1 MDLFTVTIGI
11 SIVIYVAIGSYAGRS
26 VRMLDDYFVAGRRA
40 PTLLILGTLVAS
52 VMSTS
57 IFLGEAAF
65 TYDGQ
70 FGAYLLFPG
79 IAVTG
84 YMLGALFFGVY
95 LRRSRAPTV
104 ADYFGHRFQSRRLQQ
119 FAGATIILG
128 LGGYLLI
135 VTQGAAILLSD
146 LTGLPIAT
154 SLITAWCGYT
164 LFTMYSGSKGVILTD
179 TLMFLLFMTATVVY
193 VVYIVDGF
201 GGISAAITDMA
212 RLESKPGIAS
222 WTGIIGEGTEW
233 PTALDYVIWAV
244 VMDLAWALV
253 YAVGPWQ
260 AGRHLMARDEHVVLR
275 ASILASFCVI
285 LLQMLVYGLGG
296 LMNLAKTDITP
307 SETVLI
313 WAAKTMVPELLG
325 AFLLAGIVAAA
336 LSSASTFLSL
346 VGFSVSND
354 MGRKPLALTLSATRK
369 IMLITGL
376 IALICC
382 YYFPPD
388 IFWFMLFIGTVF
400 ASSWGPVSLMSVWSK
415 RITRDAAFWGMVS
428 GFFVN
433 VTLAAIDYLDIYQMP
448 DFYPAVIGVV
458 ASIAVIQVVSAFGKV
473 SRQERVYRMRLH
485 RPPQSDIDRGKT
497 MRTLLAPLGLIVYGT
512 AMPFLLLKY
521 YVIPYQI
528 GTGEILPN
536 GWVNWHTT
544 EALITLTVFMLHV
557 PLALIAMKVIWNQ
570 YHPESRRNQRLR
582 RRARSKSASPNLAD
596 ITPESASSFKS
607 RLCPLP
613 LADDTDQS

>member
-11 SIVIYVAIGSYAGRS
+11 SILIYIVIGSYSGRS
-26 VRMLDDYFVAGRRA
+26 IRKLDDYFVAGRRA

-57 IFLGEAAF
+57 IFMGEAAF

-70 FGAYLLFPG
+70 LGAYLLFPG

-119 FAGATIILG
+119 AAGFTIILG

-146 LTGLPIAT
+146 LTGLSFVA
-154 SLITAWCGYT
+154 SLIIAWFSYT
-164 LFTMYSGSKGVILTD
+164 LFTMYAGSRGVIITD
-179 TLMFLLFMTATVVY
+179 TLMFLLFMTATVVF

-201 GGISAAITDMA
+201 GGISAAITDVA
-212 RLESKPGIAS
+212 RLESKQGIAS
-222 WTGIIGEGTEW
+222 WTGIIGEGTDW
-233 PTALDYVIWAV
+233 PEPIDYVIWAV
-244 VMDLAWALV
+244 VMDIAWALV

-260 AGRHLMARDEHVVLR
+260 ASRHLMARDEHVVLR
-275 ASILASFCVI
+275 AAILAAFCVI
-285 LLQMLVYGLGG
+285 ALQMLVYGIGG
-296 LMNLAKTDITP
+296 LMNLAKVDITP

-313 WAAKTMVPELLG
+313 WAAQTMVPEILG

-354 MGRKPLALTLSATRK
+354 IGRKPLALTVNTTRK
-369 IMLITGL
+369 IMLMTSL
-376 IALICC
+376 VVLVCC
-382 YYFPPD
+382 YFFPPN

-400 ASSWGPVSLMSVWSK
+400 ASSWGPVGLMSVWSK

-428 GFFVN
+428 GFFMN
-433 VTLAAIDYLDIYQMP
+433 VIPATIDYLGIYEMP
-448 DFYPAVIGVV
+448 EYYPAVIGTVV
-458 ASIAVIQVVSAFGKV
+458 SIAVILAVSARGEV
-473 SRQERVYRMRLH
+473 SREEKIYRMRLH
-485 RPPQSDIDRGKT
+485 QPPVCDIDRAKT
-497 MRTLLAPLGLIVYGT
+497 VKTLLAPLGLMIYGMT
-512 AMPFLLLKY
+512 IPFLLLKY
-521 YVIPYQI
+521 YVVPYQI
-528 GTGEILPN
+528 GTGEILAD
-536 GWVNWHTT
+536 GSVNWNTP
-544 EALITLTVFMLHV
+544 EALISLSAFALHV
-557 PLALIAMKVIWNQ
+557 PLALLAMKVIWGRYN
-570 YHPESRRNQRLR
+570 PNTRRNREIL
-582 RRARSKSASPNLAD
+582 RRARLKKSA
-596 ITPESASSFKS
+596 
-607 RLCPLP
+607 
-613 LADDTDQS
+613 